1 MTSGKKTIGVM
12 MMMRVFLMASNCR
25 YHGTSAAVSAL
36 LSDADRVAGAGV
48 GSFDVIASAK
58 HCVAMKRQRTLNN
71 NSRQRRQCRS
81 MAVDENVFEMAVYST
96 RGPLKEQR
104 QSMS

>member
-36 LSDADRVAGAGV
+36 LSDGDRVAVAGV
-48 GSFDVIASAK
+48 GSFDVIASDK
-58 HCVAMKRQRTLNN
+58 HCAAMKRQRAVNN
-71 NSRQRRQCRS
+71 YSRQRRQCRS
-81 MAVDENVFEMAVYST
+81 MAVDENVFEMTV
-96 RGPLKEQR
+96 
-104 QSMS
+104 